1 MKQRFLIPKRLLLLL
16 MIIITAF
23 SSSAQSVVTGVVT
36 AEDNAPIQGATV
48 IIKNSG
54 KGASTDASG
63 KFSINAKK
71 GDVLVISFVGYGLQ
85 EIQVADDL
93 SLSIKLKREDTQL
106 TDVLV
111 TALGIKKETRRIGY
125 AIQDVKAA
133 DLTKA
138 REPNAINSLKGNVA
152 GLVVNINPE
161 IGRAP
166 SVNLRG
172 EGRPIFVVDGVPIN
186 SDTWNV
192 NPDDIESFTIL
203 KGPNAAALYGFAGR
217 EGAIIINTKKGN
229 KSKRGFSIDV
239 NSSTMFNNG
248 FIALPKYQDQFGPG
262 EYGKYA
268 FADGKGGG
276 VNDADYDIWG
286 PKFEGQLLP
295 QYDGKYDPTQSY
307 TTTFPDGT
315 TYTGHIE
322 PTTWTNRGKDNLKR
336 FIQTGILTTNSI
348 AVSSSTEKADI
359 RFSLGNTYQKG
370 IVPNT
375 QLSTTNFNSSIGY
388 KFTPRL
394 TFTSDINYTRQ
405 STPNTP
411 DVDYGPNSIIYDI
424 ILWGGADWSMDDMRD
439 YWQPGKVGIQ
449 QKYAEYFRYNNPWFM
464 SYEWLRGHYQN
475 TVYGYM
481 TLNYKLTDD
490 IDVLVRPSL
499 NTYDWL
505 NTEKFPYSATVYG
518 RPEMKGDY
526 REDRR
531 SLFESNVEAQI
542 KYHKQNIFGFLDIDG
557 FVGGNVRSQRFSAG
571 YTTTNYLNVPGI
583 YAFSNSRDPVIASSF
598 NSEMK
603 VLSAYYSVDLGYK
616 TYVTLN
622 VTGRVD
628 KSSTLPSNNNVFFYP
643 SFNLS
648 TAVSDY
654 VHLPNAISFLKFRG
668 SYTQSKSGGTSDFFY
683 PNTGLDYG
691 YVPPSPYG
699 GPTYSF
705 TPVYNLSTYYNNTV
719 GARYADELIDQNIKT
734 QNRKAYEVGMDVRF
748 LKNRLGFDLTHYRYN
763 NGPLIASQSLSQATG
778 YTSYLLNAGSY
789 TNNGWEATLNGTPV
803 QTKTGFTW
811 NVAVNWSKYVRKW
824 VDNPYPD
831 NYSKDGSRLDL
842 VYADAFVRTPDG
854 QLVHDASSGLLLRYS
869 DLGVSAQK
877 VYGHSDPDWVWGV
890 VNTLSYKNFS
900 LRFQFDGMVG
910 GIIEDYVRKKTL
922 QGGRHI
928 ETTEG
933 AFGAARP
940 DDPTG
945 NFSYVGDGVILT
957 GADIQLD
964 PLTGEIINLK
974 DLSEEK
980 NNVKTSVQDY
990 VSRMSSIPDLDI
1002 ISKTFTKLREVT
1014 LTYNIPET
1022 VFGKKSFVQRA
1033 SVSLIG
1039 RNLLYF
1045 FPSRYKDLDVDQY
1058 TSGSG
1063 SDLQSPTLR
1072 SYGFNIN
1079 ISF

>member
-1 MKQRFLIPKRLLLLL
+1 MKKQSPLIRKLFFLLIVICSALPGWAQNTVTG
-16 MIIITAF
+16 IITGENN
-23 SSSAQSVVTGVVT
+23 SPV
-36 AEDNAPIQGATV
+36 QGASV
-48 IIKNSG
+48 INKSSG
-54 KGASTDASG
+54 KGTSTNADG
-63 KFSINAKK
+63 GFSISAKK
-71 GDVLVISFVGYGLQ
+71 GDALTVTYVGFAPQ
-85 EIQVADDL
+85 EIMVGDNLTLNVILKADDA
-93 SLSIKLKREDTQL
+93 QL

-111 TALGIKKETRRIGY
+111 TALGIKKESRRIGY
-125 AIQDVKAA
+125 AIQDVKAE

-161 IGRAP
+161 ISRAP

-186 SDTWNV
+186 SDTWNI

-203 KGPNAAALYGFAGR
+203 KGPNAAALYGFSGR

-229 KSKRGFSIDV
+229 KSKKGFSVDI

-248 FIALPKYQDQFGPG
+248 FIALPKYQDAYGPG

-295 QYDGKYDPTQSY
+295 QYDGMYDPAQTY

-315 TYTGHIE
+315 TYDGNIQ
-322 PTTWTNRGKDNLKR
+322 PTPWVNRGKDNLKK
-336 FIQTGILTTNSI
+336 FIQTGILTTNSV
-348 AVSSSTEKADI
+348 AVSASTEKADI

-375 QLSTTNFNSSIGY
+375 ELSTTNFNSSIIY
-388 KFTPRL
+388 RFTPRL
-394 TFTSDINYTRQ
+394 TFSSDINYTRQ
-405 STPNTP
+405 STPNIP
-411 DVDYGPNSIIYDI
+411 DINYGPNSIVYNI
-424 ILWGGADWSMDDMRD
+424 ILWGGADWSMSDMRN
-439 YWQPGKVGIQ
+439 YWQDGKVGIQ
-449 QKYAEYFRYNNPWFM
+449 EKYAEYFRYNNPWFM

-481 TLNYKLTDD
+481 TLNYKLTND
-490 IDVLVRPSL
+490 IDILVRPSL
-499 NTYDWL
+499 NTYDFL
-505 NTEKFPYSATVYG
+505 NTEKMPYSARVYG
-518 RPEMKGDY
+518 RDEAKGDY

-531 SLFESNVEAQI
+531 SLFESNIEAQV
-542 KYHKQNIFGFLDIDG
+542 KYHRQGIAGFLDIDG
-557 FVGGNVRSQRFSAG
+557 FIGGNVRSQRFSAG

-583 YAFSNSRDPVIASSF
+583 YAFSNSRDPIKASSF

-603 VLSAYYSVDLGYK
+603 VLSAYYSFDIGYRS
-616 TYVTLN
+616 YVTLN
-622 VTGRVD
+622 LTGRVD
-628 KSSTLPSNNNVFFYP
+628 KSSTLPAGNDVFFYP

-654 VHLPNAISFLKFRG
+654 ANLPKAISFLKFRG
-668 SYTQSKSGGTSDFFY
+668 SYTQSKSGGTSDFYY

-691 YVPPSPYG
+691 YAPPSPYG

-705 TPVYNLSTYYNNTV
+705 TPVYSLSTYYNNAV
-719 GARYADELIDQNIKT
+719 GAKYSDELIDQDIKT
-734 QNRKAYEVGMDVRF
+734 QNRKAIEAGMDIRF
-748 LKNRLGFDLTHYRYN
+748 MKNRLRLDLTYYHYL

-789 TNNGWEATLNGTPV
+789 TNDGWEATLSGTPV
-803 QTKTGFTW
+803 QSKSGFVW
-811 NVAVNWSKYVRKW
+811 DVAVNWSTYVRKW

-842 VYADAFVRTPDG
+842 VYANAFVRTPDG
-854 QLVHDASSGLLLRYS
+854 QLVHDANSGLLLRYS
-869 DLGVSAQK
+869 DLGVPAQK
-877 VYGHSDPDWVWGV
+877 VYGHADPNWIWGI
-890 VNTLSYKNFS
+890 VNTISYKNFS
-900 LRFQFDGMVG
+900 VRFQFDGMVG

-928 ETTEG
+928 ETTVG
-933 AFGAARP
+933 AFGEARP

-945 NFSYVGDGVILT
+945 NFSYVGNGVILT
-957 GADIQLD
+957 GGDIQLD
-964 PLTGEIINLK
+964 PLTGEITNIK
-974 DLSEEK
+974 DLTAQQ

-990 VSRMSSIPDLDI
+990 VSRMASIPDLDMI
-1002 ISKTFTKLREVT
+1002 KKTYTKLREVT
-1014 LTYNIPET
+1014 LTYNLSS
-1022 VFGKKSFVQRA
+1022 VFGKNSFIQRA
-1033 SVSLIG
+1033 SVSLVG

-1045 FPSRYKDLDVDQY
+1045 FPSKFKDLDVDQY

-1063 SDLQSPTLR
+1063 SDLQTPTMR
-1072 SYGFNIN
+1072 SYGIN
-1079 ISF
+1079 FSITF